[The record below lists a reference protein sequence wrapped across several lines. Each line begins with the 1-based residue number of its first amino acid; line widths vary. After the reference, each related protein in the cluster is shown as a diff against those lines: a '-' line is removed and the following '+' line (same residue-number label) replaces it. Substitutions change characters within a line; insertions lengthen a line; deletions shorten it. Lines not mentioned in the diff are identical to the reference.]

1 MIRKTLD
8 DHIEITAGVC
18 NGQLRVAGHRIT
30 VQQIVTWHD
39 RMGMS
44 ADVIASEFDLS
55 IADVYAALAYYF
67 DHREEIDAETAAD
80 AAMIEELR
88 KSFPS
93 KLKPKVPGNDTNA

>member
-18 NGQLRVAGHRIT
+18 NGQPRVAGHSIT
-30 VQQIVTWHD
+30 VRQIVTWHD

-44 ADVIASEFDLS
+44 ADVIAAEYDLA

-67 DHREEIDAETAAD
+67 DHREEIDAAAATD
-80 AAMIEELR
+80 VALIEELR
-88 KSFPS
+88 SSIPS
-93 KLKPKVPGNDTNA
+93 RLN